1 MRSKAFSWIVLGIAE
16 LLAAPAL
23 SQIAPAAP
31 APPASQTA
39 PAPKPA
45 AVVDRQAALDSLVAA
60 EKAFAQMAAEKGTRD
75 AFLTFLADDGLVFQP
90 DPVNGKEVWKARQPS
105 PALLSWYPVHSE
117 VSLAGDL
124 GFNTGP
130 YDYSPKAGEKPV
142 VFGQF
147 ATVWARQADGSWK
160 AAIDLGT
167 ATPEPPSPVTP
178 SISLTGPAK
187 VEVTALPKVDAGAA
201 SVALLDYD
209 RAFSTAT
216 QEKGIAAAYEPLLTD
231 DVRLLRASRQPALG
245 KEAARAL
252 LAENPMPTTWEPRGG
267 GVSRSGD
274 LGYTYGFV
282 KRHEDGPESPWINT
296 SNYLR
301 VWRKEKDGPWKLAF
315 EVFSPRPNKPKS

>member
-1 MRSKAFSWIVLGIAE
+1 MNSKAFSWIALGVAG

-23 SQIAPAAP
+23 SQTPPQTAP
-31 APPASQTA
+31 APAA

-45 AVVDRQAALDSLVAA
+45 AVVDREAALDSLVAA

-75 AFLTFLADDGLVFQP
+75 AFLAFLADDGLVFQP

-130 YDYSPKAGEKPV
+130 FDYREKREAKPV

-147 ATVWARQADGSWK
+147 ATIWARQADGSWK
-160 AAIDLGT
+160 AALDLGT
-167 ATPEPPSPVTP
+167 ATPEPPSPVAP
-178 SISLTGPAK
+178 AIALTGPTK
-187 VEVTALPKVDAGAA
+187 VEVTALPTVDMKAA
-201 SVALLDYD
+201 LTTLLAAD
-209 RAFSTAT
+209 RAFATAT
-216 QEKGIAAAYEPLLTD
+216 QEKGSAVAYEPLLTD
-231 DVRLLRASRQPALG
+231 DVRLVRASRQPALG
-245 KEAARAL
+245 REAARAL
-252 LAENPMPTTWEPRGG
+252 LAENPQPTTWEPLGG
-267 GVSRSGD
+267 GMARSGD

-282 KRHEDGPESPWINT
+282 KRHEDGPESAWINT

-315 EVFSPRPNKPKS
+315 EVFSPRPNKPKA

>member
-1 MRSKAFSWIVLGIAE
+1 MTTKTLTIIALAG

-23 SQIAPAAP
+23 SQTAPPPAAP
-31 APPASQTA
+31 AP
-39 PAPKPA
+39 KPV

-60 EKAFAQMAAEKGTRD
+60 EKAFARMAAEKGTRD
-75 AFLTFLADDGLVFQP
+75 AFLAFLADDALVFQP
-90 DPVNGKEVWKARQPS
+90 DPVNGKQAWKARQPS

-130 YDYSPKAGEKPV
+130 FDYREKAGEKPV

-160 AAIDLGT
+160 ALLDLGT
-167 ATPEPPSPVTP
+167 ATPEPPSQVAP
-178 SISLTGPAK
+178 SISLTGPAR
-187 VEVTALPKVDAGAA
+187 VEETAVPKVDAGAA
-201 SVALLDYD
+201 SAALLEAD
-209 RAFSTAT
+209 RAFAAAT
-216 QEKGIAAAYEPLLTD
+216 QEKGSPAAYEPLLTD
-231 DVRLLRASRQPALG
+231 DVRLVRASRQPALG
-245 KEAARAL
+245 REAARGL
-252 LAENPMPTTWEPRGG
+252 LAENPMPTTWEPLGG

-282 KRHEDGPESPWINT
+282 KRHEDGPESAWINT

-301 VWRKEKDGPWKLAF
+301 VWRKEKDAPWKLAF
-315 EVFSPRPNKPKS
+315 EVFSPRPQKPKS

>member
-1 MRSKAFSWIVLGIAE
+1 MNSKAYPWIALGVAG

-23 SQIAPAAP
+23 SQIAAPAAP
-31 APPASQTA
+31 AP
-39 PAPKPA
+39 KPV

-60 EKAFAQMAAEKGTRD
+60 EKAFARMAAEKGTRD
-75 AFLTFLADDGLVFQP
+75 AFLAFLADDALVFQP
-90 DPVNGKEVWKARQPS
+90 DPVNGKEAWKARQPS

-130 YDYSPKAGEKPV
+130 FDYREKAGEKPV

-147 ATVWARQADGSWK
+147 ATVWGRQADGSWK
-160 AAIDLGT
+160 ALLDLGT
-167 ATPEPPSPVTP
+167 ATPEPPSQVAP
-178 SISLTGPAK
+178 SISLTGPAR
-187 VEVTALPKVDAGAA
+187 VEETAVPKVDAGAA
-201 SVALLDYD
+201 SAALLEAD
-209 RAFSTAT
+209 RAFATAT
-216 QEKGIAAAYEPLLTD
+216 QEKGSPTAYEPLLTD
-231 DVRLLRASRQPALG
+231 DVQLVRASRQPALG
-245 KEAARAL
+245 REAARAL
-252 LAENPMPTTWEPRGG
+252 LAENPMPTTWEPLGG

-282 KRHEDGPESPWINT
+282 KRHEDGPESAWINT

-301 VWRKEKDGPWKLAF
+301 VWRKEKDAPWKLAF